1 MSAFGLFVRIR
12 VGRTRA
18 LYRTSCDFC
27 SRVTLIPLPFAMAER
42 RGERHAARCK
52 VRGT

>member
-1 MSAFGLFVRIR
+1 MSEFGMYEIIWVS
-12 VGRTRA
+12 RTRA

-52 VRGT
+52 MRRA